1 MRRAFDYDELDRKI
15 GDQLGRLRV
24 ERGIRQ
30 LVLAERLQTTQS
42 MISKVES
49 GGRSLKVR
57 EMPQYARALG
67 METPEFFEKILAT
80 IK

>member
-1 MRRAFDYDELDRKI
+1 MRCAFDYDELDKRI
-15 GDQLGRLRV
+15 GNQLGRLRV
-24 ERGIRQ
+24 KRGIRQ
-30 LVLAERLQTTQS
+30 LVLAERLHTTQS

-67 METPEFFEKILAT
+67 METADFFEKILNT
-80 IK
+80 ID